1 MITQLEGEL
10 VGSGVDWIDL
20 KLVGITVRVFVP
32 ENTVDGRNLT
42 DGLLRVYTVFVI
54 KDDSP
59 ILYGFKDSETRS
71 VFDSLNKVG
80 GIGPKLALSI
90 LSKFDYNSLTV
101 AVESGDVD
109 SLSQVP
115 GVGKRTASRIMLE
128 LSGKLQ
134 LQSDSDLETA
144 EVENLVQA
152 LTSLGYS
159 NSEVFKVINSGNI
172 SSLQTVEDKIRA
184 CLEILSAGG

>member
-20 KLVGITVRVFVP
+20 KLVGVTVRVFIP
-32 ENTVDGRNLT
+32 ENTVDGRDLT

-144 EVENLVQA
+144 EVESLVQA

-172 SSLQTVEDKIRA
+172 SSLQTVEEKIRA

>member
-90 LSKFDYNSLTV
+90 LSKFDYNSLTM

-144 EVENLVQA
+144 EVESLVQA

>member
-80 GIGPKLALSI
+80 WIGPKLALSI

-144 EVENLVQA
+144 EVESLVQA

-172 SSLQTVEDKIRA
+172 SSLQTVEEKIRA

>member
-144 EVENLVQA
+144 EVESLIQA

-172 SSLQTVEDKIRA
+172 SSLQTVEEKIRA

>member
-71 VFDSLNKVG
+71 VFDSFTPFSELIVAFS
-80 GIGPKLALSI
+80 LWSI
-90 LSKFDYNSLTV
+90 
-101 AVESGDVD
+101 
-109 SLSQVP
+109 
-115 GVGKRTASRIMLE
+115 ASRTL
-128 LSGKLQ
+128 
-134 LQSDSDLETA
+134 
-144 EVENLVQA
+144 
-152 LTSLGYS
+152 
-159 NSEVFKVINSGNI
+159 
-172 SSLQTVEDKIRA
+172 
-184 CLEILSAGG
+184 C